1 MFILSLRGKFG
12 ISIALWLHG
21 LTALMTIVLL
31 GSTTLGL
38 RLTVLL
44 IFIVGSVFILRYM
57 NQNKERLIFNSP
69 TNRQVAFPS
78 SPKVEKAT
86 AYFQGAIVII
96 FFVPLVV
103 IHLLDK
109 SLSNVSNGVIFPV
122 FYLASLAFVGI
133 LQNVVRGQ
141 TQ

>member
-44 IFIVGSVFILRYM
+44 IFIVGSVFSLRYM

-69 TNRQVAFPS
+69 ANRQAAFPS
-78 SPKVEKAT
+78 SSKIEKST

-96 FFVPLVV
+96 FFFPMVV
-103 IHLLDK
+103 IHLLGNGLPD
-109 SLSNVSNGVIFPV
+109 VPNGVIFPV
-122 FYLASLAFVGI
+122 FYLATLAFIGV
-133 LQNVVRGQ
+133 LQSVIRGQ

>member
-1 MFILSLRGKFG
+1 
-12 ISIALWLHG
+12 
-21 LTALMTIVLL
+21 MTIVLL
-31 GSTTLGL
+31 GSTTHGL

-44 IFIVGSVFILRYM
+44 IFMVGSVFILRYM

-69 TNRQVAFPS
+69 ANRQVAFPS

-109 SLSNVSNGVIFPV
+109 SLSDVSNGVIFPV

>member
-38 RLTVLL
+38 RLTALL

-69 TNRQVAFPS
+69 ANRQVAFPS

-109 SLSNVSNGVIFPV
+109 SLSDVSNGVIFPV

-141 TQ
+141 AQ

>member
-1 MFILSLRGKFG
+1 MFILSLRGSFG
-12 ISIALWLHG
+12 FSIALWIHG
-21 LTALMTIVLL
+21 LTALMTIVFL

-38 RLTVLL
+38 QLTVFP

-69 TNRQVAFPS
+69 ANRQVAFPS
-78 SPKVEKAT
+78 SPKIEKAT

-96 FFVPLVV
+96 FFFPVVV
-103 IHLLDK
+103 IHLLGK
-109 SLSNVSNGVIFPV
+109 GLSDVPNGVIFPV
-122 FYLASLAFVGI
+122 FYLASLAFIGI
-133 LQNVVRGQ
+133 LQNVVRSQ

>member
-12 ISIALWLHG
+12 ITIALWFHG

-31 GSTTLGL
+31 GSTSLGL

-57 NQNKERLIFNSP
+57 NQNKERLIFNNP
-69 TNRQVAFPS
+69 ANRQVAFPS

-96 FFVPLVV
+96 FFLPVVV
-103 IHLLDK
+103 IQLLGRG
-109 SLSNVSNGVIFPV
+109 LSDVPNGVIFPV
-122 FYLASLAFVGI
+122 FYLASLAFIGI
-133 LQNVVRGQ
+133 LQSVVRSQ

>member
-12 ISIALWLHG
+12 ISIASWLHG
-21 LTALMTIVLL
+21 LTVLMTIVLL
-31 GSTTLGL
+31 GSTTHGL

-44 IFIVGSVFILRYM
+44 IFMVGSVFILRYM

-69 TNRQVAFPS
+69 ANRQVAFPS

-109 SLSNVSNGVIFPV
+109 SLSDVSNGVIFPV

>member
-1 MFILSLRGKFG
+1 MFILSLRGRFG

-21 LTALMTIVLL
+21 LTALMIIVLL
-31 GSTTLGL
+31 SSTTLGL
-38 RLTVLL
+38 RLIGLL
-44 IFIVGSVFILRYM
+44 TFMVGSVFILRHM
-57 NQNKERLIFNSP
+57 NQNKERLIFTSP
-69 TNRQVAFPS
+69 ANRQVAFPS
-78 SPKVEKAT
+78 SPKIEKAT
-86 AYFQGAIVII
+86 AYLEGAIVII

-109 SLSNVSNGVIFPV
+109 SLSDVSNGVIFPV